1 MDKNFIS
8 SDDNENS
15 EEKKNDEL
23 SALKTATA
31 SVLLRSAPVPENS
44 VTVKG
49 PDFNQQLTLHEL
61 LENYSRIGF
70 QAHSVGKA
78 IEIINKMVLITVKI
92 IKDFNTLNTN
102 RILSY
107 IVA

>member
-1 MDKNFIS
+1 MDKNFTS
-8 SDDNENS
+8 FDDNENS
-15 EEKKNDEL
+15 EEKSDEL

-49 PDFNQQLTLHEL
+49 PDFNQQLTLNEL
-61 LENYSRIGF
+61 LESYSRIGF

-78 IEIINKMVLITVKI
+78 IELVNKMVIHVELI
-92 IKDFNTLNTN
+92 FF
-102 RILSY
+102 
-107 IVA
+107 